1 MSIQA
6 EVHIHHAAKVFI
18 EPDLKTELVIIEN
31 PLVDFD
37 F

>member
-6 EVHIHHAAKVFI
+6 ESHIQNAAKASI